1 MMNEREMELMGYME
15 RREYL
20 RLRKELCEMNEVDV
34 AAFLEQLPA
43 EEAAI
48 VFRMLPKDLASD
60 VYAEFESDT
69 QHHLVSTMTDNELYD
84 IVNDLAVDDAVD
96 MLEEMPAFVVQRVLK
111 AADPAMRK
119 TINQFMKYPE
129 DSAGSIMT
137 PEFVGLK
144 EAMTTRQAIEFIRK
158 NGEDSETIYTCYVM
172 DAKRVLQGVVSV
184 RTLLISGD
192 DEVVSDL
199 METNVISVTTDTDQ
213 EEAANLLKKY
223 DFMSLPVVDKENR
236 LVGIITYD
244 DAMDVIEEETTE
256 DIERMGAV
264 EPSETPYLKTPV
276 TKLAKNR
283 IIWLLVLMVADMI
296 SGGILEKWQEAFAA
310 MPLLISFIPMLT
322 DTGGNAGGQSSTLI
336 IRSLAMEEIELS
348 DWLKVWW
355 KEIRVALICGIT
367 LASINTI
374 RIWIMYP
381 GHVMVGV
388 TIGIAMIC
396 TVLMAKS
403 VGGIL
408 PLIASKL
415 HLDPA
420 VMASPLITTI
430 VDAGSL
436 LIYLNTASALL
447 HI

>member
-60 VYAEFESDT
+60 VFAEFESDT

-192 DEVVSDL
+192 DEVVADL

-436 LIYLNTASALL
+436 LIYLNTASSLL

>member
-1 MMNEREMELMGYME
+1 MMNEREMELKGYME

-60 VYAEFESDT
+60 VFAEFESDT

-144 EAMTTRQAIEFIRK
+144 EAMTTSQAIEFIRK

-184 RTLLISGD
+184 RSLLISSD
-192 DEVVSDL
+192 DEVVADL
-199 METNVISVTTDTDQ
+199 MEKNVISVTTDTDQ

-283 IIWLLVLMVADMI
+283 IVWLLVLMVADMI

-336 IRSLAMEEIELS
+336 IRSLAMEEIELG

-355 KEIRVALICGIT
+355 KEIRVALICGIV

>member
-34 AAFLEQLPA
+34 AAFLEQLPS

-60 VYAEFESDT
+60 VFAEFESDT
-69 QHHLVSTMTDNELYD
+69 QHHLVSTMTDKELYD

-144 EAMTTRQAIEFIRK
+144 EAMTTSQAIEFIRK

-192 DEVVSDL
+192 DEVVADL

-283 IIWLLVLMVADMI
+283 IVWLLVLMVADMI
-296 SGGILEKWQEAFAA
+296 SGGILEKWQQAFAA

>member
-34 AAFLEQLPA
+34 AAFLEQLPS

-60 VYAEFESDT
+60 VFAEFESDT
-69 QHHLVSTMTDNELYD
+69 QHHLVSTMTDKELYD

-137 PEFVGLK
+137 PEFIGLK
-144 EAMTTRQAIEFIRK
+144 EAMTTSQAIEFIRK

-184 RTLLISGD
+184 RTLLISSD
-192 DEVVSDL
+192 DEVVADL
-199 METNVISVTTDTDQ
+199 MEKNVISVTTDTDQ

-276 TKLAKNR
+276 SKLAKNR
-283 IIWLLVLMVADMI
+283 IVWLLVLMVADMI

-355 KEIRVALICGIT
+355 KEIRVALICGII

>member
-34 AAFLEQLPA
+34 AAFLEQLPS

-60 VYAEFESDT
+60 VFAEFESDT

>member
-1 MMNEREMELMGYME
+1 MNEREMELMGYME

-34 AAFLEQLPA
+34 AAFLEQLPS

-60 VYAEFESDT
+60 VFAEFESDT
-69 QHHLVSTMTDNELYD
+69 QHHLVSTMTDKELYD

-144 EAMTTRQAIEFIRK
+144 EAMTTSQAIEFIRK

-192 DEVVSDL
+192 DEVVADL

-283 IIWLLVLMVADMI
+283 IVWLLVLMVADMI
-296 SGGILEKWQEAFAA
+296 SGGILEKWQQAFAA

>member
-60 VYAEFESDT
+60 VFAEFESDT

-137 PEFVGLK
+137 PEFIGLK
-144 EAMTTRQAIEFIRK
+144 EAMTTSQAIEFIRK

-184 RTLLISGD
+184 RSLLISGD
-192 DEVVSDL
+192 DEVVADL
-199 METNVISVTTDTDQ
+199 MEKNVISVTTDTDQ

-276 TKLAKNR
+276 TELAKNR
-283 IIWLLVLMVADMI
+283 IVWLLVLMVADMI
-296 SGGILEKWQEAFAA
+296 SGGILEKWQQAFAA

>member
-1 MMNEREMELMGYME
+1 MNEREMELMGYME

-60 VYAEFESDT
+60 VFAEFESDT

>member
-60 VYAEFESDT
+60 VFAEFESDT

-137 PEFVGLK
+137 PEFIGLK
-144 EAMTTRQAIEFIRK
+144 EAMTTSQAIEFIRK

>member
-1 MMNEREMELMGYME
+1 MMNERDMELMGYME

-20 RLRKELCEMNEVDV
+20 RLRKELCEMNAVDV

-60 VYAEFESDT
+60 VFAEFESDT

>member
-34 AAFLEQLPA
+34 AAFLEQLSA

-60 VYAEFESDT
+60 VFAEFESDT

-137 PEFVGLK
+137 PEFIGLK

-336 IRSLAMEEIELS
+336 IRSLAMEEIELG

-355 KEIRVALICGIT
+355 KEIRVALICGII

>member
-1 MMNEREMELMGYME
+1 MNEREMELMGYME

-60 VYAEFESDT
+60 VFAEFESDT

-144 EAMTTRQAIEFIRK
+144 EAMTTSQAIEFIRK

-184 RTLLISGD
+184 RTLLISSD
-192 DEVVSDL
+192 DEVVADL
-199 METNVISVTTDTDQ
+199 MEKNVISVTTDTDQ

-276 TKLAKNR
+276 TELAKNR
-283 IIWLLVLMVADMI
+283 IVWLLVLMVADMI

-336 IRSLAMEEIELS
+336 IRSLAMEEIELG

-355 KEIRVALICGIT
+355 KEIRVALICGII

>member
-60 VYAEFESDT
+60 VFAEFESDT

-192 DEVVSDL
+192 DEVVADL

>member
-1 MMNEREMELMGYME
+1 
-15 RREYL
+15 
-20 RLRKELCEMNEVDV
+20 
-34 AAFLEQLPA
+34 
-43 EEAAI
+43 
-48 VFRMLPKDLASD
+48 
-60 VYAEFESDT
+60 
-69 QHHLVSTMTDNELYD
+69 
-84 IVNDLAVDDAVD
+84 
-96 MLEEMPAFVVQRVLK
+96 
-111 AADPAMRK
+111 
-119 TINQFMKYPE
+119 
-129 DSAGSIMT
+129 MT

-213 EEAANLLKKY
+213 EDTANLLKKY

>member
-60 VYAEFESDT
+60 VFAEFESDT

>member
-60 VYAEFESDT
+60 VFAEFESDT

-192 DEVVSDL
+192 DEVVADL

-355 KEIRVALICGIT
+355 KEIRVALICGVT

>member
-1 MMNEREMELMGYME
+1 MSNERETELAGFIE

-20 RLRKELCEMNEVDV
+20 RLRKELSEMNEVDV
-34 AAFLEQLPA
+34 AGFIEDLPS

-60 VYAEFESDT
+60 VFAEFDSDI
-69 QHHLVSTMTDNELYD
+69 QHHLVSAMTDQELYT

-119 TINQFMKYPE
+119 TLNQFMKYPE

-137 PEFVGLK
+137 PEFIGLHENMTVR
-144 EAMTTRQAIEFIRK
+144 EAIDFIRA
-158 NGEDSETIYTCYVM
+158 NGEDKETIYTCYVM
-172 DAKRVLQGVVSV
+172 EKKRFLKGVVSV
-184 RTLLISGD
+184 RTILTAKDDAMISD
-192 DEVVSDL
+192 IV
-199 METNVISVTTDTDQ
+199 ETNVISVTTDTDQ
-213 EEAANLLKKY
+213 EEAANLLRKY
-223 DFMSLPVVDKENR
+223 DFISLPVVDKENR

-276 TKLAKNR
+276 HTLAKNR
-283 IIWLLVLMVADMI
+283 IVWLLVLMVADMI
-296 SGGILEKWQEAFAA
+296 SGGILEKWQAAFAA
-310 MPLLISFIPMLT
+310 MPILISFIPMLT

-336 IRSLAMEEIELS
+336 IRSLAMEEIELK
-348 DWLKVWW
+348 DWAKVWW
-355 KEIRVALICGIT
+355 KEVRVALLCGIV
-367 LASINTI
+367 LATINVI

-381 GHVMVGV
+381 GHILVGV
-388 TIGIAMIC
+388 TIGVAMIC

-408 PLIASKL
+408 PLVASKS

-436 LIYLNTASALL
+436 LIYLNTASLL
-447 HI
+447 LGL